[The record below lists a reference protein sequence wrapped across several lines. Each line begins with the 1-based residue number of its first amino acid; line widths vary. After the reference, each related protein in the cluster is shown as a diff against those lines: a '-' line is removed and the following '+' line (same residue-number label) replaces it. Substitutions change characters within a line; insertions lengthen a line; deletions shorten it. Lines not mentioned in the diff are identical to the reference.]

1 MITFII
7 LFLIIFIFYFVLIL
21 DISVF
26 YKWKYYSNY
35 WKKLDVETLSKQTSN
50 RFNNK
55 SIINRIKI
63 NKIYGVQYIET
74 LIKLQ
79 DQEKCYKIVDN
90 VIFSIKNEKYSSFR
104 IKEHKS
110 YNNYL
115 SYFKMN
121 ISIFNKSLNPNKK
134 SYDFV
139 NIDIILKDG
148 VISLLIDNIYKVST
162 TNKIRYNSLCLIIFE
177 ILDRE
182 RLKKEKDFKKST
194 PKNTNTSNSSKRTPK
209 LN

>member
-79 DQEKCYKIVDN
+79 D
-90 VIFSIKNEKYSSFR
+90 S
-104 IKEHKS
+104 
-110 YNNYL
+110 
-115 SYFKMN
+115 
-121 ISIFNKSLNPNKK
+121 
-134 SYDFV
+134 
-139 NIDIILKDG
+139 
-148 VISLLIDNIYKVST
+148 
-162 TNKIRYNSLCLIIFE
+162 
-177 ILDRE
+177 
-182 RLKKEKDFKKST
+182 
-194 PKNTNTSNSSKRTPK
+194 
-209 LN
+209 